1 MYDTSGRL
9 ITPHYY
15 HGVLSQRGN
24 GLGSLLSSLGRVIV
38 PTLKSAGRSL
48 IKEGLRTGTGIISDV
63 LSGDNIKTA
72 TKRRVRKA
80 SKNMVRKTIRK
91 MKGGGK
97 RKSRRQKKQRQSHSR
112 IPGVSRVYKRKSR
125 KKLIRHRKST
135 LPDIFS

>member
-24 GLGSLLSSLGRVIV
+24 GLGSLSASLGRVIA
-38 PTLKSAGRSL
+38 PTLKSASKSL

-72 TKRRVRKA
+72 AKRRIKKTTKRVI
-80 SKNMVRKTIRK
+80 RKTVRK
-91 MKGGGK
+91 MKGGGRKNGKKTK
-97 RKSRRQKKQRQSHSR
+97 RNKGHNRF
-112 IPGVSRVYKRKSR
+112 PGVSRVYKRKS
-125 KKLIRHRKST
+125 KKEIYQTTKN
-135 LPDIFS
+135 